1 MGKDKKASGSGSKG
15 GKDAGNKD
23 AGGKDSGK
31 AAKGAQ
37 SINVRHI
44 LVSTY
49 LDDPVKFMHYHY
61 FLMVNELSANGDDL
75 KLKVRETRQ
84 EGRSAGQ
91 DP

>member
-15 GKDAGNKD
+15 GKDAGKD

-44 LVSTY
+44 LVRFS
-49 LDDPVKFMHYHY
+49 F
-61 FLMVNELSANGDDL
+61 DL
-75 KLKVRETRQ
+75 VPFDYKKRLLTV
-84 EGRSAGQ
+84 
-91 DP
+91 

>member
-15 GKDAGNKD
+15 GGGKDAGKD

-44 LVSTY
+44 LVS
-49 LDDPVKFMHYHY
+49 
-61 FLMVNELSANGDDL
+61 ELPIDGS
-75 KLKVRETRQ
+75 T
-84 EGRSAGQ
+84 SFW
-91 DP
+91 